1 MRTLQ
6 EAINIYKSF
15 VGKTRAQLEDP
26 KTGAP
31 WLKGKPHN
39 YFDCASGFSY
49 ASGIGRDIYSCG
61 IWVQHFKNEHTW
73 KTTGLPKR
81 GDAVIFS
88 WDGKGMR
95 EDGGEHDHIGLCA
108 VDAVAGKPIQYL
120 SADSGDQRIVNLHS
134 VDLKFVSGYAT
145 IPWATEATK

>member
-6 EAINIYKSF
+6 EAIDIYKSY

-61 IWVQHFKNEHTW
+61 TWVQHFKNEKTW
-73 KTTGLPKR
+73 HTTGLPKR

-95 EDGGEHDHIGLCA
+95 DDGGEHDHIGLCA
-108 VDAVAGKPIQYL
+108 IDAEVGKDIYYL
-120 SADSGDQRIVNLHS
+120 SADSTDARIVDLHH
-134 VDLKFVSGYAT
+134 VPLKFVSGYAT
-145 IPWATEATK
+145 IPWAPAK